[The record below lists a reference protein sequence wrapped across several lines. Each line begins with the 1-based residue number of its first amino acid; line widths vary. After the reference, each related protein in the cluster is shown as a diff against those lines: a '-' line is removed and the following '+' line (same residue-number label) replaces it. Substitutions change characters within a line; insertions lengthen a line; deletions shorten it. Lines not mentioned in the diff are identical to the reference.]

1 MFENHYLMNEKL
13 YLEYV
18 SKALYKKIIRLGVV
32 LFILGVVLYYFNYSN
47 DLRYSMLALI
57 FVGLYTIV
65 FVPVLYAKKL
75 VEYSKKLNNGKI
87 ETTIVKFNEKI
98 EMDEGLCHLE
108 FDYSQIHD
116 IMETKN
122 FIVLRLTEYS
132 SILVF
137 KDGFIN
143 SNKEDFMKFIKEKT
157 NLTGV

>member
-1 MFENHYLMNEKL
+1 MFENQYLMNEKL
-13 YLEYV
+13 FLEYV
-18 SKALYKKIIRLGVV
+18 SKSLYKKIIRLGII
-32 LFILGVVLYYFNYSN
+32 LFIAGVVLYYFNYSS

-57 FVGLYTIV
+57 FVGLYTALL
-65 FVPVLYAKKL
+65 VPVLYAKKL

-87 ETTIVKFNEKI
+87 EKTIVKFNEKI
-98 EMDEGLCHLE
+98 ELDEGLVHFE
-108 FDYSQIHD
+108 FDYSQVHD